1 MHGTVVPASDETKDR
16 ALFRVMKPA
25 VLEHPRHAVLR
36 DGSGTVVARGEQ
48 VPISAVLEPV
58 APGGVVQYT
67 VKLVK
72 EVVGTQGTAA
82 QRCSVAELVVPEN
95 WLRPKGTLATSQ
107 SADYLPIAEVLE
119 AAARTTGLLIPLF
132 QRRYCWSE
140 QQWEPLWRTVCDLAR
155 QGDGAQHSLKRLLCL
170 ENSGGSV
177 VLDGQQRLTTCCV
190 LLAALRD
197 ATAST
202 DPTVSAAIATLLCLD
217 QPRQDGWR
225 YVVRPTLD
233 DCADFAEAVSVQSE
247 GGSTLPSSD
256 GGIANSSTSGAPLV
270 CCRSFFSAR
279 LAALCESGSGG
290 GIDLQTIY
298 AAVTQGLH
306 VLHFPLGTFLLLVF
320 LSPAQ
325 RHQLHI
331 SNTIYSSGGIGKVTR
346 HGTDHCS
353 CCCCCHCIHGFCS
366 WRCAGAGSV

>member
-1 MHGTVVPASDETKDR
+1 MQHTVVPASDETKDR

-25 VLEHPRHAVLR
+25 VLEHPRHAALR
-36 DGSGTVVARGEQ
+36 DGAGTVVARGEH
-48 VPISAVLEPV
+48 VTITAVLEP
-58 APGGVVQYT
+58 ATPGGVVQYT
-67 VKLVK
+67 VKLLK

-82 QRCSVAELVVPEN
+82 QRWSVAEFVVPEN

-140 QQWEPLWRTVCDLAR
+140 QQWEPLWRTVCDLAL

-170 ENSGGSV
+170 ERPGGSV

-217 QPRQDGWR
+217 QPRQDGWL

-233 DCADFAEAVSVQSE
+233 DCADFAEAVSMQSE
-247 GGSTLPSSD
+247 GGSTLVGS
-256 GGIANSSTSGAPLV
+256 GEGIAATSISGGPLV
-270 CCRSFFSAR
+270 RCRSFFSAR
-279 LAALCESGSGG
+279 LAGLGESGSDG
-290 GIDLQTIY
+290 GIDLRNIHV
-298 AAVTQGLH
+298 AVTKGLH
-306 VLHFPLGTFLLLVF
+306 VLHFPLGAFFCAET
-320 LSPAQ
+320 S
-325 RHQLHI
+325 LHT
-331 SNTIYSSGGIGKVTR
+331 SNTKYSRVGIGKVYTL
-346 HGTDHCS
+346 
-353 CCCCCHCIHGFCS
+353 
-366 WRCAGAGSV
+366 